1 MKNILFALFILTCVN
16 TFAQQTQ
23 TIRGTVIDKQSKS
36 PLYGVVVMLVD
47 STGKIGTT
55 SDEFGEFR
63 LSNVP
68 IGRRNLKFVYIGYAP
83 VFQSNVLVQA
93 GKESFMTVEME
104 EEIVEM
110 DEVEVKANA
119 DKTQSLNE
127 MATNSTR
134 QFSVEETARYAG
146 SLNDPSRM
154 AANFAGVSGANDSR
168 NDIVIRG
175 NSPTGLLWRLD
186 GMPIPNP
193 NHFAASGT
201 TGGPVSMLNYNLL
214 ANSDFMTSAF
224 PAEYGNAVSGVFDL
238 NMRTGNNKKR
248 EHLAQVG
255 FNGFELGTEGYF
267 SKKSRASYLINY
279 RYSTLGVFK
288 ALGMNLGT
296 GAAVPQYQDVSF
308 KIDLPTSKK
317 GRLQFFGIGGV
328 SYIELLDS
336 KQDTT
341 KKGESLYGNGGF
353 DQYFRSNTGILG
365 TTYNY
370 FFNEKTSLKLGFV
383 VSGNI
388 GRFTSDSLNV
398 KTYKAYDNFYLN
410 TQDTKQTF
418 TAQINKKLNA
428 KNSIHFG
435 TYISRI
441 GYNTQSAHYE
451 VNNQRWNIL
460 KDAQGAAYLT
470 EAFAQI
476 KHKFNVRLAL
486 NAGIHTQYFNLGNAF
501 AVEPRVGLKY
511 TLRDNQSLS
520 VATGVHN
527 QIQPM
532 TVYASQTR
540 LADGSYIQTNKNLG
554 FTKAYHA
561 VLGYD
566 VSFSKSWRVK
576 VETYLQLLR
585 NVPVESRSTSYSM
598 LNSGADFYVDDRDS
612 LVNKGKG
619 INYGLELT
627 LERFLSRGFYTLLT
641 TSLYQSKYQG
651 SDGVLR
657 NTAFNG
663 NYVVN
668 LLIGKEF
675 KFNTRSSFLVDYK
688 MAISGGKRYN
698 PIDLVKSKEQQQT
711 VYDDSNPY
719 VNQREMYF
727 RPDIKLTYRRG
738 SKNGKFTQE
747 LGISL
752 QNFINHKNIFT
763 ESYDKSTDKVVKQYQ
778 QGFLPI
784 PQYKVIF

>member
-1 MKNILFALFILTCVN
+1 MKKILLTLFMLACVN
-16 TFAQQTQ
+16 AFAQQ
-23 TIRGTVIDKQSKS
+23 TIRGTITDKQSKS
-36 PLYGVVVMLVD
+36 PLFGVVVMLVD

-55 SDEFGEFR
+55 TDEFGEFR
-63 LSNVP
+63 LSPVP
-68 IGRRNLKFVYIGYAP
+68 LGRQTIKFVYMGYAQ
-83 VFQSNVLVQA
+83 VVQSNILVQQ
-93 GKESFMTVEME
+93 GKESFLTLEME
-104 EEIVEM
+104 EEIIEIN
-110 DEVEVKANA
+110 EVVVKANA

-134 QFSVEETARYAG
+134 QFSVEETSRYAG

-154 AANFAGVSGANDSR
+154 AANFAGVSGANDGR

-175 NSPTGLLWRLD
+175 NSPIGLLWRLD

-193 NHFAASGT
+193 NHFSASGT
-201 TGGPVSMLNYNLL
+201 TGGPISMLNYNLL

-248 EHLAQVG
+248 EHLVQVG
-255 FNGFELGTEGYF
+255 FNGFEAGTEGYF

-279 RYSTLGVFK
+279 RYSTLGVFQ
-288 ALGMNLGT
+288 ALGMNIGT
-296 GAAVPQYQDVSF
+296 GTAVPQYQDASF
-308 KIDLPTSKK
+308 KVDVPIGKK
-317 GRLQFFGIGGV
+317 GRLQFFGVGGV

-341 KKGESLYGNGGF
+341 KKDENLYGNGGF
-353 DQYFRSNTGILG
+353 DQYFRSNTGMLG
-365 TTYNY
+365 TTYSY
-370 FFNEKTSLKLGFV
+370 FFNANTSLKLGLIA
-383 VSGNI
+383 SGSL
-388 GRFTSDSLNV
+388 GRFRSDSLNV
-398 KTYKAYDNFYLN
+398 KTFQTYNNFDLN
-410 TQDTKQTF
+410 TLDTRQTF
-418 TAQINKKLNA
+418 TAQINRKISVR
-428 KNSIHFG
+428 NSLHFG

-441 GYNTQSAHYE
+441 GYNTQSNYYE
-451 VNNQRWNIL
+451 ITQNRWRKL
-460 KDAQGAAYLT
+460 KDAHDAAYLT
-470 EAFAQI
+470 EVFGQV
-476 KHKFNVRLAL
+476 KHKFNTKLTM
-486 NAGIHTQYFNLGNAF
+486 NAGLHAQYFNLGNAF
-501 AVEPRVGLKY
+501 AIEPRIGIKY
-511 TLRDNQSLS
+511 QLRNNQALS
-520 VATGVHN
+520 MATGIHSQV
-527 QIQPM
+527 QPM
-532 TVYASQTR
+532 TVYAGQTR
-540 LADGSYIQTNKNLG
+540 LADGSYAKTNTNLG

-566 VSFSKSWRVK
+566 VSFLNSWRVK
-576 VETYLQLLR
+576 LETYVQLLR
-585 NVPVESRSTSYSM
+585 NVPVETRSTSFSM
-598 LNSGADFYVDDRDS
+598 LNVGADFYIDDRDS

-619 INYGLELT
+619 INYGVELT
-627 LERFLSRGFYTLLT
+627 LEKFLSKGFYTLMT
-641 TSLYQSKYQG
+641 TSLYQSKYEG
-651 SDGVLR
+651 SDGVMR

-675 KFNTRSSFLVDYK
+675 KFNSRSSFLVDYK

-698 PIDLVKSKEQQQT
+698 PIDLKKSKEQQQT
-711 VYDDSNPY
+711 VFDDSKPY

-763 ESYDKSTDKVVKQYQ
+763 ESYDKTNDKIVKQYQ

-784 PQYKVIF
+784 PQYRIIF